1 MRKIYK
7 EKTEDTIVAF
17 INQQETGSNGSRLD
31 VLKHGV
37 ELANI
42 HLDLMYTKP
51 ATTFNKE
58 LNALKEFADAH
69 EISGLQYLQINE
81 ANLLVNTRLLVEGQ
95 TLPLF
100 IVVNNSVYTYLQA
113 HLVTLTEEKKAATL
127 SYLNELNNEF
137 NMLKYSINPQGNVI
151 LTFSIPAG
159 DDKFDPALVFA
170 LVDQLKAHLDTHYSA
185 LMEKIWSK

>member
-1 MRKIYK
+1 MAEEIKDTEVK
-7 EKTEDTIVAF
+7 E
-17 INQQETGSNGSRLD
+17 ETAEATAAAE
-31 VLKHGV
+31 KA
-37 ELANI
+37 EETLAMKK
-42 HLDLMYTKP
+42 LT
-51 ATTFNKE
+51 
-58 LNALKEFADAH
+58 ALKEFADAH
-69 EISGLQYLQINE
+69 EISGLQYLQIND

-185 LMEKIWSK
+185 LMEKSGANNFLIVEKVYR